1 MDKNWFTGAASWH
14 AGAGGKTV
22 PSATA
27 RASSTG
33 WARSRTRPLAG
44 NSNVWREIR
53 LLLRNSNFRATLLHL
68 RRRCRLSLERNL
80 PRLALVAAAAA
91 VVVAVVVVVLP
102 SCKHGDFYRIRG
114 NQPIAQC
121 AILSKNYIF
130 ILRILNN

>member
-14 AGAGGKTV
+14 AGARGKTG

-44 NSNVWREIR
+44 NSNVWPEIQ
-53 LLLRNSNFRATLLHL
+53 LLLPNSNFRATLLHL

-80 PRLALVAAAAA
+80 PRLALVVAAAA
-91 VVVAVVVVVLP
+91 VVVVLP

-121 AILSKNYIF
+121 AMLSKNYIF